1 MKKKHVLFLF
11 LIMLLSIT
19 FFIGSPV
26 KASNE
31 VNNTDSNASVEK
43 YEELIQNG
51 ILSNN
56 IKYKNWI
63 DIEKQVK
70 KEEAIYLEN
79 NKAHL
84 KENKIAKR
92 ASVVKVVK
100 GDILITNGTSSNGF
114 TGHVGIAVSSQRV
127 LHTANKNSVP
137 EVISLKKWIK
147 KYGLEAPDEGFIP
160 TNTEVYRIKN
170 IDKFPFSSYPAAA
183 ADWARNTFENSGYA
197 YEINFDLFSLD
208 PTYCSKIVWQAY
220 YHAGGQWGS
229 RFIETPITNI
239 PTPYGMPTYF
249 KNGMELELVKII

>member
-100 GDILITNGTSSNGF
+100 GDILITK
-114 TGHVGIAVSSQRV
+114 RR
-127 LHTANKNSVP
+127 
-137 EVISLKKWIK
+137 
-147 KYGLEAPDEGFIP
+147 Y
-160 TNTEVYRIKN
+160 TNN
-170 IDKFPFSSYPAAA
+170 
-183 ADWARNTFENSGYA
+183 
-197 YEINFDLFSLD
+197 
-208 PTYCSKIVWQAY
+208 
-220 YHAGGQWGS
+220 
-229 RFIETPITNI
+229 
-239 PTPYGMPTYF
+239 
-249 KNGMELELVKII
+249 